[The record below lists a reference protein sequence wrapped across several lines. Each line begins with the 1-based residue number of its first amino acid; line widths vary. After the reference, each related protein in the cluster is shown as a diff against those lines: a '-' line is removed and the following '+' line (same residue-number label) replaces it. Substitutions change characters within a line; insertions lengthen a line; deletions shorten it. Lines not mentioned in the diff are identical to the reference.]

1 VRSTSRSSCSKPS
14 KKGCVPSVSFVMRQ
28 VLGSSDSQCG
38 PALAA
43 TVDRNM
49 GTKATLHKRLGLC
62 GWQVSDYL
70 SAVRELGTAMNISA
84 KMENIDVLRVKLAVL
99 TREHRDLDEAIHA
112 LQERGSA
119 DMLTVRR
126 LKKQKLALKD
136 QITQLNDRILPDI
149 IA

>member
-1 VRSTSRSSCSKPS
+1 
-14 KKGCVPSVSFVMRQ
+14 
-28 VLGSSDSQCG
+28 
-38 PALAA
+38 
-43 TVDRNM
+43 
-49 GTKATLHKRLGLC
+49 
-62 GWQVSDYL
+62 
-70 SAVRELGTAMNISA
+70 MNISA
-84 KMENIDVLRVKLAVL
+84 KMETIDVLRVKLAVL